1 MASHPR
7 RGHDW
12 LVMAFACVGAVAL
25 AAPAAAQKDN
35 AYVQHNLVSDTGEIP
50 AVLHDTHLINSWGI
64 AASSTSPWWIA
75 NADSGFSTVY
85 NTSGPLPALQ
95 LLVTVPGEPTGTVF
109 NGGSGFQLVS
119 GVTTSAAR
127 FLFASEDGTISGWNP
142 TVDLAQAMV
151 VFTSPNPGASY
162 KGLAI
167 ALNTARGDVLY
178 AADFHNAHVD
188 IIGADLHLVDAPGA
202 FVDPNL
208 PAGYAPFG
216 IQNINDRIF
225 VAYAKQDEDAEEEV
239 AGEGLGYVDVFDSA
253 GGFIRRVASRGAL
266 NAPWGI
272 ALAPANF
279 GRFSGDLL
287 VGNFGNG
294 RINAF
299 DGQTFEPRGHLKRPD
314 HKPIVIDGLWGIG
327 FGNGGG
333 AGPATTLFFAA
344 GPDEETHGLFGRLD
358 LAPTASGTTGR
369 DSN

>member
-7 RGHDW
+7 RGPDRR
-12 LVMAFACVGAVAL
+12 VMAFACVATLTL

-35 AYVQHNLVSDTGEIP
+35 AYVQHNLVSDSNAIP
-50 AVLHDTHLINSWGI
+50 ADVHDGKINSWGI
-64 AASSTSPWWIA
+64 VASAASPWWIA
-75 NADSGFSTVY
+75 NADSMTSSVY
-85 NTSGPLPALQ
+85 NTSGLLPVLQ
-95 LLVTVPGEPTGTVF
+95 LVVTIPGEPTGTVF

-119 GVTTSAAR
+119 GDATTAAR
-127 FLFASEDGTISGWNP
+127 FLFASEDGTISGWSP
-142 TVDLAQAMV
+142 TVNLAQAMV

-167 ALNTARGDVLY
+167 ALNTGRGDVLY

-188 IIGADLHLVDAPGA
+188 MVGANLQLIDAPGA
-202 FVDPNL
+202 FVDPGL

-216 IQNINDRIF
+216 IQNINNMIF

-239 AGEGLGYVDVFDSA
+239 AGEGLGYVDAFDTA
-253 GGFIRRVASRGAL
+253 GGFIRRIASQGAL
-266 NAPWGI
+266 NAPWGMT
-272 ALAPANF
+272 LAPAGF

-287 VGNFGNG
+287 VGNFGDG

-299 DGQTFEPRGHLKRPD
+299 DAQTFEPRGHLKRPD

-327 FGNGGG
+327 FGNGAG

-344 GPDEETHGLFGRLD
+344 GPDEESHGLFGRLD
-358 LAPTASGTTGR
+358 LAPGANKPGHGS
-369 DSN
+369 D

>member
-1 MASHPR
+1 
-7 RGHDW
+7 
-12 LVMAFACVGAVAL
+12 MAFVSVAAVAL

-50 AVLHDTHLINSWGI
+50 AVIHDAHLINSWGI

-119 GVTTSAAR
+119 GEASSAAR

-142 TVDLAQAMV
+142 TVDVAQAMV

-167 ALNTARGDVLY
+167 ARNTARGDVLY

-272 ALAPANF
+272 ALAPADF

-287 VGNFGNG
+287 VGNFGDG

>member
-1 MASHPR
+1 MASHR
-7 RGHDW
+7 RRAHDR
-12 LVMAFACVGAVAL
+12 LVMAFVCVAVVAL

-35 AYVQHNLVSDTGEIP
+35 AYVQHNLVSDTNEIP
-50 AVLHDTHLINSWGI
+50 ADIHDTHLINSWGI
-64 AASSTSPWWIA
+64 AASSTSAWWIA

-85 NTSGPLPALQ
+85 NVSGPLPALV

-119 GVTTSAAR
+119 GVASSAAR

-142 TVDLAQAMV
+142 TVDVAQAMV

-167 ALNTARGDVLY
+167 ARNTARGDVLY

-272 ALAPANF
+272 ALAPAGF

-287 VGNFGNG
+287 VGNFGDG

-333 AGPATTLFFAA
+333 AGPATTFFFAA

-358 LAPTASGTTGR
+358 LAPLASATGR

>member
-1 MASHPR
+1 MTSHAR
-7 RGHDW
+7 RGHDSI
-12 LVMAFACVGAVAL
+12 LMAFVCVAAVAL
-25 AAPAAAQKDN
+25 AAPAAAQKNN
-35 AYVQHNLVSDTGEIP
+35 AYVQHNLVSDTADIP
-50 AVLHDTHLINSWGI
+50 ADLHDTHLINSWGI
-64 AASSTSPWWIA
+64 TASSTSPWWIA

-85 NTSGPLPALQ
+85 NVSGPLPTLA
-95 LLVTVPGEPTGTVF
+95 LLVTVSGEPTGTVF

-119 GVTTSAAR
+119 GVASSAAR

-142 TVDLAQAMV
+142 TVDVAQAMV

-167 ALNTARGDVLY
+167 ARNTARGDVLY
-178 AADFHNAHVD
+178 AADFHDAHVD
-188 IIGADLHLVDAPGA
+188 IIAADLHLIDAPGA
-202 FVDPNL
+202 FVDPDL

-239 AGEGLGYVDVFDSA
+239 AGEGLGYVDVFDTA
-253 GGFIRRVASRGAL
+253 GGLIRRVASQGAL
-266 NAPWGI
+266 NAPWGM
-272 ALAPANF
+272 ALAPAGF
-279 GRFSGDLL
+279 GRFSGNLL
-287 VGNFGNG
+287 VGNFGDG

-314 HKPIVIDGLWGIG
+314 QKPLVIDGLWGIG
-327 FGNGGG
+327 FGNGAG

-358 LAPTASGTTGR
+358 AAPGEPGKRGGHA
-369 DSN
+369 N

>member
-7 RGHDW
+7 RGPNR
-12 LVMAFACVGAVAL
+12 LVMTFACVATMAL

-35 AYVQHNLVSDTGEIP
+35 AYVQHNLVSDSAEIP
-50 AVLHDTHLINSWGI
+50 ADVHDGKINSWGI
-64 AASSTSPWWIA
+64 AASARSPWWIA
-75 NADSGFSTVY
+75 NADSGTSSVY
-85 NTSGPLPALQ
+85 NTSGPFPVLQ
-95 LLVTVPGEPTGTVF
+95 LLVAVPGEPTGTVF

-119 GVTTSAAR
+119 GMPSSAAL
-127 FLFASEDGTISGWNP
+127 FLFASEDGTISGWNF
-142 TVDLAQAMV
+142 TVNPAQAMV

-167 ALNTARGDVLY
+167 ALNTVRGDVLY

-188 IIGADLHLVDAPGA
+188 IIDAGLHLVDAPGA
-202 FVDPNL
+202 FVDPGL

-216 IQNINDRIF
+216 IQNINNMIF

-253 GGFIRRVASRGAL
+253 GGFIRRVASQGAL
-266 NAPWGI
+266 NAPWGMT
-272 ALAPANF
+272 LAPANF

-287 VGNFGNG
+287 VGNFGDG

-314 HKPIVIDGLWGIG
+314 QKPIVIDGLWGIG

-333 AGPATTLFFAA
+333 AGPTTTLFFAA
-344 GPDEETHGLFGRLD
+344 GPEEESHGLFGRLD
-358 LAPTASGTTGR
+358 LAPGANKPGHGS
-369 DSN
+369 D